1 MKTILSRTL
10 GTLFFAASCVGAIL
24 LAAASFYDKSPY
36 KGVFY
41 IVLALLAASSGVF
54 GFVLPAGVLRK
65 TWLIVSL
72 IFSLLAVVLPLA
84 AATVGY
90 HLMFRGRSDTNA
102 YTQSAADFPRLT
114 CEECTFTSSVG
125 VTLAGYWYTD
135 ASAPK
140 KDAVVIFAH
149 GYQSGGHGVYLS
161 SIARF
166 AYDGYTVF
174 AYDATAHGKSGG
186 NGIGG
191 MPRGVLDLSRAIEY
205 VKEHCP
211 DMPILL
217 CGHSWGGYSV
227 LNVLNKHP
235 EVGGVVSMSGF
246 DRSVDLI
253 EAHVPAAF
261 KALKQ
266 YLIAAEFL
274 TFGKTA
280 FESAVTGIKKSAA
293 HIMIVHSS
301 DDPAVPPSY
310 SVSHYKDAF
319 GDDDRITY
327 KLYENRGH
335 SPFVG
340 GEAVKGA
347 PVGGIDENLYREI
360 LAFYD
365 DRIDQ

>member
-1 MKTILSRTL
+1 MKTILPRAL
-10 GTLFFAASCVGAIL
+10 GTLFFTVSCAGAIL
-24 LAAASFYDKSPY
+24 LAAASLYDQSPY

-41 IVLALLAASSGVF
+41 IILALLAASAGVF
-54 GFVLPAGVLRK
+54 LFALPAGALRK
-65 TWLIVSL
+65 VFLIVSL
-72 IFSLLAVVLPLA
+72 ILSLLAVVLPLA

-90 HLMFRGRSDTNA
+90 HLMFHTRSDTNE

-114 CEECTFTSSVG
+114 CEECTFTSRAG
-125 VTLAGYWYTD
+125 VTLAGYWFSD
-135 ASAPK
+135 VSAPK

-186 NGIGG
+186 DGVGG
-191 MPRGVLDLSRAIEY
+191 MPRGAFDLSRAIEY
-205 VKEHCP
+205 VKEHRP
-211 DMPILL
+211 GAPILL

-253 EAHVPAAF
+253 EAHVPPAF
-261 KALKQ
+261 KSVKQ
-266 YLIAAEFL
+266 YFIAAEFL

-280 FESAVTGIKKSAA
+280 FESAVTGMKKSEAR
-293 HIMIVHSS
+293 IMIVHSS
-301 DDPAVPPSY
+301 DDPAVPPLY

-319 GDDDRITY
+319 GDDDRIIY

-365 DRIDQ
+365 DCIG